1 MTTRYR
7 REAFERDAAVR
18 AQQRLERRSR
28 RRLAKH
34 LVARNAQ
41 WRRFVARAMAAG
53 MAAVLAG
60 HMMVSEAA
68 AAPRPYPPPA
78 AGSQA

>member
-1 MTTRYR
+1 M
-7 REAFERDAAVR
+7 R

-60 HMMVSEAA
+60 QMMVSEAA
-68 AAPRPYPPPA
+68 AAPRPYAPSPA
-78 AGSQA
+78 SSQA

>member
-7 REAFERDAAVR
+7 REAFDRDAAMR

-60 HMMVSEAA
+60 QMMVSEAA
-68 AAPRPYPPPA
+68 AAPRPYAPSPA
-78 AGSQA
+78 SSQA